1 MYLATEHIVF
11 RVLSGFYS
19 IERKERFKLMHGYN
33 NRTIVIHELVGLD
46 AEVVDSKDRSQIG
59 IHGEVIRETKNL
71 LYVKTGDATVK
82 VVKLISEFRFRVG
95 NRRFDV
101 KGEEINFRSHER
113 TEKALK
119 FYKLRKEK

>member
-1 MYLATEHIVF
+1 
-11 RVLSGFYS
+11 
-19 IERKERFKLMHGYN
+19 MHEYN
-33 NRTIVIHELVGLD
+33 NKNIVIHELVGLD
-46 AEVVDSKDRSQIG
+46 VEVVDSRDRKQIG
-59 IHGEVIRETKNL
+59 INGSVVRETKNL
-71 LYVKTGDATVK
+71 LYIKTGDTTVK

-101 KGEEINFRSHER
+101 KGVEINFRSHER